1 MSEPNLHAAP
11 PERLREDAEL
21 GPLIDSGNRDFARG
35 LDEAAAFQRLA
46 ERLERSKERPRSHRV
61 AWGTALG
68 VAAVIALA
76 SASVLRDAKNDHVT
90 LSAEVGRTETRA
102 VSEAVPEI
110 EPTVEPTAPGES
122 EEALAA
128 RNSEAARL
136 AKAREISA
144 ARLPENL
151 TETPAP
157 SPLETPPA
165 PARAEP
171 SRDIEAPAPARRGDE
186 PRAPDVQR
194 PRSKP
199 APEKDRAHAAP
210 PSTSR
215 QLARG
220 GAVAPAQPRQ
230 GTLST
235 PATRI
240 NCLEE
245 AGRDARAA
253 ELCFA
258 QRATG
263 AGLSAEMALYEMARL
278 RRDVLRDALGA
289 LNALNDYRQRFPL
302 GSLRHEVDIT
312 RIELL
317 SQLGRSREA
326 LRESEALLF
335 SPSGRERAAELHVL
349 RGNVFRHDLSDQA
362 AAALEYSLAEP
373 FGGTLGAEASRL
385 RGQSLEALGD
395 LPGALA
401 AYRRYVASSAPA
413 ARRHDVARRIEQLS
427 ARTAPKK

>member
-1 MSEPNLHAAP
+1 MSENLHTAP

-21 GPLIDSGNRDFARG
+21 GPLIDGSNRDFARG

-61 AWGTALG
+61 AWGAALG

-76 SASVLRDAKNDHVT
+76 SAPLLRQSNDHVT
-90 LSAEVGRTETRA
+90 LSPEVGRTETRA
-102 VSEAVPEI
+102 VSEPVAPELV
-110 EPTVEPTAPGES
+110 PTVEPQAPGEA
-122 EEALAA
+122 EGALAA
-128 RNSEAARL
+128 RNTDAARL

-144 ARLPENL
+144 ARLPEKL

-157 SPLETPPA
+157 SPLETPA
-165 PARAEP
+165 DAARAEP
-171 SRDIEAPAPARRGDE
+171 RRDLDAPAPARLGDDR
-186 PRAPDVQR
+186 PAPDVKP

-199 APEKDRAHAAP
+199 APEKTRAHATPQSA
-210 PSTSR
+210 SR

-220 GAVAPAQPRQ
+220 AAMPAQPRPNA
-230 GTLST
+230 TAT
-235 PATRI
+235 EATRI

-317 SQLGRSREA
+317 GQLGRSREA

-335 SPSGRERAAELHVL
+335 SPSGRERAAELHML

-401 AYRRYVASSAPA
+401 AYRRYLASSAPS
-413 ARRHDVARRIEQLS
+413 ARRNEVARRVEQLS
-427 ARTAPKK
+427 ARTAPRK